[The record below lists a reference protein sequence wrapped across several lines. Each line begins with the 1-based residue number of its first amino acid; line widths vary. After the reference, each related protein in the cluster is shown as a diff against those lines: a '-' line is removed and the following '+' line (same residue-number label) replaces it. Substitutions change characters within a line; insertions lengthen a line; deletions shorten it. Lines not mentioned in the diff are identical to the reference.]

1 MMAQKFSIGGKY
13 MTNERTAPWRKVYSI
28 LLSVSIAVAGVC
40 LILACLG
47 IYRSGDRPF
56 SREAVAAAF
65 SPIALPV
72 YLCLA
77 LVIGSFLL
85 NLILPEAK
93 VKLKVTKNPA
103 MLLKIFRSK
112 VDLAKCSQE
121 LQSALLAEAGK
132 RRKNRCITGILLA
145 IGGAIFFYFALQQ
158 DAFHQSQIN
167 GSMIRN
173 ISILGICL
181 APAFLF
187 SIFAAYQG
195 RKSMDA
201 EIALLKTVPAEA
213 KIAAPAAPAQAN
225 RLVVIRTVITVA
237 AIACL
242 IYGFCTGGT
251 ADVLTKAVNIC
262 TECVGLG

>member
-1 MMAQKFSIGGKY
+1 
-13 MTNERTAPWRKVYSI
+13 MTNERTLHLRRIYDI

-40 LILACLG
+40 LILACIG
-47 IYRSGDRPF
+47 IYRSGDRAF

-77 LVIGSFLL
+77 LVIGGFVLD
-85 NLILPEAK
+85 LILPEAK
-93 VKLKVTKNPA
+93 TKWKITKNPA
-103 MLLKIFRSK
+103 MLLKIHRSK
-112 VDLAKCSQE
+112 VDLSKCDQQ

-132 RRKNRCITGILLA
+132 RRKNRCVIGILLTT
-145 IGGAIFFYFALQQ
+145 GAAVFLFFALQKE
-158 DAFHQSQIN
+158 AFHQSQIN

-173 ISILGICL
+173 ISILAASL
-181 APAFLF
+181 APAFVYA
-187 SIFAAYQG
+187 IVAAYQG
-195 RKSMDA
+195 RKSMEA

-213 KIAAPAAPAQAN
+213 KITPRPLPN
-225 RLVVIRTVITVA
+225 CGKCLTVIRTVILVA
-237 AIACL
+237 AVFCL
-242 IYGFCTGGT
+242 VYGFFTGGT

>member
-1 MMAQKFSIGGKY
+1 
-13 MTNERTAPWRKVYSI
+13 MTNERNARLHRIYGI
-28 LLSVSIAVAGVC
+28 LLSASIAVAGIC
-40 LILACLG
+40 LIWACVG

-77 LVIGSFLL
+77 LVIGGFLL

-93 VKLKVTKNPA
+93 AKLKITKNPA
-103 MLLKIFRSK
+103 MLLKIFRAK

-132 RRKNRCITGILLA
+132 RRKNRCIAGLLLA
-145 IGGAIFFYFALQQ
+145 VGGAVFFFFALQK
-158 DAFHQSQIN
+158 DAFHQSQISE
-167 GSMIRN
+167 SMARN
-173 ISILGICL
+173 ISILAACL
-181 APAFLF
+181 APAFIF
-187 SIFAAYQG
+187 GIFAAYQG
-195 RKSMDA
+195 RKSMEA

-213 KIAAPAAPAQAN
+213 KITAQAAPSCGKCLA
-225 RLVVIRTVITVA
+225 VVRTVIIVA
-237 AIACL
+237 AVVGL

>member
-1 MMAQKFSIGGKY
+1 MTTERSKRIRLISGILSSASI
-13 MTNERTAPWRKVYSI
+13 V
-28 LLSVSIAVAGVC
+28 LAGIC
-40 LILACLG
+40 LVEACVG

-65 SPIALPV
+65 SPIAIPV

-77 LVIGSFLL
+77 LIVCGFVL
-85 NLILPEAK
+85 NLVLPRDCTKAK
-93 VKLKVTKNPA
+93 ARRNSAMVLKSMRA
-103 MLLKIFRSK
+103 R
-112 VDLAKCSQE
+112 VDLGKCGQE
-121 LQSALLAEAGK
+121 LQTALLTEV
-132 RRKNRCITGILLA
+132 RRRRIDRIITGILLTV
-145 IGGAIFFYFALQQ
+145 GGAIFLWFALQP

-173 ISILGICL
+173 MSILFGCI
-181 APAFLF
+181 APAAVWAG
-187 SIFAAYQG
+187 FAAYRG
-195 RKSMDA
+195 IRSMEA

-213 KIAAPAAPAQAN
+213 KITPAKETGKDRMA
-225 RLVVIRTVITVA
+225 VIRIAVIAVA
-237 AIACL
+237 IICL

>member
-1 MMAQKFSIGGKY
+1 
-13 MTNERTAPWRKVYSI
+13 MTNERTARLRRAYGI
-28 LLSVSIAVAGVC
+28 LLSVSIVLAGIC
-40 LILACLG
+40 LVLACVG

-65 SPIALPV
+65 SPISLPV

-77 LVIGSFLL
+77 LVIGGFLL
-85 NLILPEAK
+85 DLLLPQVKAKRKLI
-93 VKLKVTKNPA
+93 KNHE
-103 MLLKIFRSK
+103 MLLKIHRSR
-112 VDLAKCSQE
+112 VDLSKCGQE

-132 RRKNRCITGILLA
+132 RRKNRCVLGILLA
-145 IGGAIFFYFALQQ
+145 MGSAVFLFFALQP

-173 ISILGICL
+173 MSILGICL
-181 APAFLF
+181 TPAFGF
-187 SIFAAYQG
+187 AIFAATQG
-195 RKSMDA
+195 RKSMEA
-201 EIALLKTVPAEA
+201 EISLLKTVPAEA
-213 KIAAPAAPAQAN
+213 RVTAQAPQAKNFN
-225 RLVVIRTVITVA
+225 RLRAVIVILAV
-237 AIACL
+237 ACL